1 MLKHASFTE
10 VLLSN
15 PYRLRLIVDYVQIY
29 LERNKSTS
37 ITQKHLFHSDLYRP
51 ETTYARH
58 RTAKSNSTS
67 KTGIGNALARSTV
80 PVSIPA

>member
-1 MLKHASFTE
+1 MTLCDQQAPFYAGSQST
-10 VLLSN
+10 
-15 PYRLRLIVDYVQIY
+15 YQIMHNY
-29 LERNKSTS
+29 Y
-37 ITQKHLFHSDLYRP
+37 QKHLFPSDLYRT
-51 ETTYARH
+51 EITYARH